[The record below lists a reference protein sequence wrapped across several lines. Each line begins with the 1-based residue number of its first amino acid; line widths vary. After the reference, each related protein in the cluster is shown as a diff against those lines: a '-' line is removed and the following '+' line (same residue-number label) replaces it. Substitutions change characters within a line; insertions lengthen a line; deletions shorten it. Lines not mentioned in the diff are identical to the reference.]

1 MSEAISHAMFV
12 LDLQGVVPP
21 PTGIKDLVAWTNTIG
36 GTPRAVVLFEALCSP
51 LTLPESDSETEA
63 LQATSRR
70 AAQAAIAGLSGNS
83 LSGDALK
90 WERITGN
97 GRRKRPLRWAMR
109 DAVAA
114 LQRGPRGRAD
124 NNL

>member
-63 LQATSRR
+63 LQAT
-70 AAQAAIAGLSGNS
+70 QC
-83 LSGDALK
+83 D
-90 WERITGN
+90 E
-97 GRRKRPLRWAMR
+97 RRKRPLRRAMS

>member
-63 LQATSRR
+63 LQATS
-70 AAQAAIAGLSGNS
+70 LWTSGA
-83 LSGDALK
+83 SGHCD
-90 WERITGN
+90 
-97 GRRKRPLRWAMR
+97 GRCAM
-109 DAVAA
+109 
-114 LQRGPRGRAD
+114 L
-124 NNL
+124 